1 MLAKDLAHSGFASG
15 HVQLDQA
22 LETGKSRL
30 RQASG
35 HVQVGLLGGGELF
48 SVEVHVIP

>member
-1 MLAKDLAHSGFASG
+1 
-15 HVQLDQA
+15 
-22 LETGKSRL
+22 L

-48 SVEVHVIP
+48 SIEVHDFSFGKFCCNAAIGTAWVGHGKGKPEL